1 MYLSHETSL
10 LGLYE
15 NKWPSPV
22 LGISLASGEYM
33 DYPLKMG
40 KNIVYSRDDTACDTK
55 LTTCNYISCIED
67 WAVKKYMA
75 AACPKG
81 MWQYS

>member
-1 MYLSHETSL
+1 MYLSHEARL

-22 LGISLASGEYM
+22 IGISVASGEYM

-40 KNIVYSRDDTACDTK
+40 KNIVYSRDGIACDSE
-55 LTTCNYISCIED
+55 LTTSNYINCIED
-67 WAVKKYMA
+67 FAIKRYMA
-75 AACPKG
+75 AECPKG
-81 MWQYS
+81 I